1 MSHRRVG
8 GPPLGC
14 GSSCRGGCLIVGLGL
29 ETTGHLLLG
38 ARLLRGRFV
47 LVDTF
52 ILALVAIERHLK

>member
-1 MSHRRVG
+1 M
-8 GPPLGC
+8 
-14 GSSCRGGCLIVGLGL
+14 GLGL

-47 LVDTF
+47 FVDTF